1 MERLTY
7 QGSVSALL
15 KSDRRTGEYN
25 GVCFGCRKIA
35 QCTKQQKYCNLFY
48 AIKKLAAYEDTGLTP
63 EETQKYREL
72 ENRLKD
78 IYGDHNDLL
87 RYTVEGLEI
96 YRLARSKAIILTDD
110 DVDRWNAYKSIGPV
124 KECREAVEKQRA
136 KKPNLE
142 GDGYA
147 DGHMVYDTWI
157 CPYCGI
163 SYEIDYDDYKYCPD
177 CGQHIDWSE

>member
-1 MERLTY
+1 MERLTARNEMDGAYY
-7 QGSVSALL
+7 QKCFKEPCLGMGDCV
-15 KSDRRTGEYN
+15 DMNCEQQYD
-25 GVCFGCRKIA
+25 VCE
-35 QCTKQQKYCNLFY
+35 
-48 AIKKLAAYEDTGLTP
+48 KLAAYKDTGLTP
-63 EETQKYREL
+63 EEAQKYREL

-87 RYTVEGLEI
+87 RYAVEGLEI

-124 KECREAVEKQRA
+124 EECRKAVEKQRA

-157 CPYCGI
+157 CPCCGI
-163 SYEIDYDDYKYCPD
+163 SYEVDYDDYKYCPD
-177 CGQHIDWSE
+177 CGQYIDWSE